1 MDQPV
6 ERSVNHDG
14 GQLYVCDRPG
24 ISPAI
29 VAMHGFPDASRI
41 YNQLIGPLAPQWVVT
56 FDWMGYGRSSRRDSA
71 KFTAIDRQREILAV
85 LDDLGL
91 DQVVLVG
98 HDAGGPEAIDF
109 AVTHP
114 ERVARLVLLNTYYG
128 RSPNLRLPE
137 MIALM
142 ADPALAPLTDAL
154 LDDPDHRLWLLAYTG
169 RRFILDDNLPPDGVG
184 VMARGISAVRA
195 RISASASGW
204 PVSPKN
210 CGTIETGRTAQSRPA
225 DCRPP
230 PCRCRSSS
238 AATTRT
244 RILMWHSTSATCS
257 RTQNCTWSSRPRTG
271 PGGIN
276 PTWSQI

>member
-14 GQLYVCDRPG
+14 GHLYVCDRPG

-29 VAMHGFPDASRI
+29 VTMHGFPDDWRI
-41 YNQLIGPLAPQWVVT
+41 YNRLIGALAPQRVVT

-71 KFTAIDRQREILAV
+71 KLTATDRQREILAV

-98 HDAGGPEAIDF
+98 HDAAGPEAIDF

-114 ERVARLVLLNTYYG
+114 ERVARVVLLNTYYG

-154 LDDPDHRLWLLAYTG
+154 LEDPDHRLWLLAYTA
-169 RRFILDDNLPPDGVG
+169 RRLGLDDSLPPTVSGSF
-184 VMARGISAVRA
+184 RSSRNFSET
-195 RISASASGW
+195 SASPMRW
-204 PVSPKN
+204 PKSERGPPPFR
-210 CGTIETGRTAQSRPA
+210 GPSTGRTAQSLPA
-225 DCRPP
+225 GCRPP
-230 PCRCRSSS
+230 PCRCQSSS

-244 RILMWHSTSATCS
+244 
-257 RTQNCTWSSRPRTG
+257 
-271 PGGIN
+271 
-276 PTWSQI
+276 